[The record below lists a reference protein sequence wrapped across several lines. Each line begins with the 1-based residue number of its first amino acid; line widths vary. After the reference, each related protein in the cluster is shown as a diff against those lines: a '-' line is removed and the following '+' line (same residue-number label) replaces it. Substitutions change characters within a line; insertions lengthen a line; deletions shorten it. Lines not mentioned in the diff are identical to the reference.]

1 MVWDILWW
9 AYSAVFNRFKREEAG
24 WPRWVEPAGL
34 PSQPWIWLAK
44 GFCQLHSF
52 PVTHTSLQVSK
63 TDAAASSE
71 YYSSSACWA
80 SSSAALPDART
91 QKPLEEEG
99 PFRSLTRP
107 MSSLVV
113 RAAITSNVTAATAAS
128 GNKVVKWLRWLA
140 AACVRCWQQKL
151 LKRLFTQ
158 PDFLQNLRV
167 TKILVLS
174 TTTSSV
180 FVGRSSSFLFWK
192 T

>member
-1 MVWDILWW
+1 
-9 AYSAVFNRFKREEAG
+9 
-24 WPRWVEPAGL
+24 
-34 PSQPWIWLAK
+34 
-44 GFCQLHSF
+44 
-52 PVTHTSLQVSK
+52 
-63 TDAAASSE
+63 
-71 YYSSSACWA
+71 
-80 SSSAALPDART
+80 
-91 QKPLEEEG
+91 
-99 PFRSLTRP
+99 

-174 TTTSSV
+174 TKQRLLSLLVGPPSFSSEKLSFV
-180 FVGRSSSFLFWK
+180 FEIVPLK
-192 T
+192 TGLSDLLNL

>member
-1 MVWDILWW
+1 MECSRLN
-9 AYSAVFNRFKREEAG
+9 SSRE
-24 WPRWVEPAGL
+24 
-34 PSQPWIWLAK
+34 K
-44 GFCQLHSF
+44 
-52 PVTHTSLQVSK
+52 
-63 TDAAASSE
+63 
-71 YYSSSACWA
+71 
-80 SSSAALPDART
+80 
-91 QKPLEEEG
+91 EEG

-180 FVGRSSSFLFWK
+180 FVGRGPPPFSSEKLSFVFEIVPLK
-192 T
+192 TGLSDLLNL

>member
-1 MVWDILWW
+1 
-9 AYSAVFNRFKREEAG
+9 
-24 WPRWVEPAGL
+24 
-34 PSQPWIWLAK
+34 
-44 GFCQLHSF
+44 
-52 PVTHTSLQVSK
+52 
-63 TDAAASSE
+63 
-71 YYSSSACWA
+71 
-80 SSSAALPDART
+80 
-91 QKPLEEEG
+91 
-99 PFRSLTRP
+99 

-180 FVGRSSSFLFWK
+180 FVGRGPPSFSSEKLSFVFEIVPLK
-192 T
+192 TGLSDLLNL

>member
-1 MVWDILWW
+1 
-9 AYSAVFNRFKREEAG
+9 
-24 WPRWVEPAGL
+24 
-34 PSQPWIWLAK
+34 
-44 GFCQLHSF
+44 
-52 PVTHTSLQVSK
+52 
-63 TDAAASSE
+63 
-71 YYSSSACWA
+71 
-80 SSSAALPDART
+80 
-91 QKPLEEEG
+91 
-99 PFRSLTRP
+99 

-180 FVGRSSSFLFWK
+180 FVGRGPTPFSSEKLSFVFEIVPLK
-192 T
+192 TGLSDLLNL